1 MPKLLVIIARQP
13 KLATARVFGAYIFP
27 VLEKLTQVMM
37 DQAIYEKFHV
47 GEDERCCLHTL

>member
-13 KLATARVFGAYIFP
+13 QLATASVFGAYIFP
-27 VLEKLTQVMM
+27 VLKKLTQVLM

-47 GEDERCCLHTL
+47 GEDERCSLHTL

>member
-13 KLATARVFGAYIFP
+13 QLATASVFGAYIFP
-27 VLEKLTQVMM
+27 VLKKLTQVMM

-47 GEDERCCLHTL
+47 GEDERCSLHTL